1 MKADHFAWSVMST
14 LFLWLSV
21 VIVKVITGSSGLVD
35 FTVVMAVLG
44 SLALWLTIGFMQ
56 LSDDSASPNHE
67 KSKRDSG
74 GEDAR
79 LALLVQLM
87 GEEERQ
93 ALKQRLIDDLAADG
107 EAVSLADL
115 LADQSARSRQQR
127 S

>member
-1 MKADHFAWSVMST
+1 MEKGRFVWSVIST
-14 LFLWLSV
+14 LFMWLSV
-21 VIVKVITGSSGLVD
+21 VIVEAITGSSGLVN
-35 FTVVMAVLG
+35 FAVVMAVLG

-56 LSDDSASPNHE
+56 LSDDTLGQNHE
-67 KSKRDSG
+67 KAKRDSS

-93 ALKQRLIDDLAADG
+93 ALKQRLIDDLGADG

-115 LADQSARSRQQR
+115 LKDQQDRSRQQQ